1 MPKRRKRTGEKV
13 AEKTHIRCIRYNKEH
28 VEVHTTDA
36 LKFLQQDVCAESAVT
51 WVQVNG
57 LSDPAAFETIGQ
69 HFGIHP
75 LVIEDVLSTDHRPKF
90 EEFDDYLFLVFRVP
104 LSAETEVT
112 FEQISLLVGDH
123 WLISFME
130 TARPLFDPVRDR
142 IQSGKGRIRSVG
154 PDYCAY
160 ALVDLIVDSYFDAL
174 EQMGDTIEDL
184 DERLVRRPDPKLL
197 NEIHRLKRTLL
208 YVHKACWP
216 AREII
221 GSFERCDSKL
231 RSAAVGPY
239 LRDVYDHIIQ
249 VIDTVETY
257 RDIVSGM
264 LDTYLSS
271 VSYRLNEIM
280 KVLTI
285 ISTIF
290 IPLTFLAGVYGM
302 NFDNMPETHWP
313 NGYFMLWGLMLVI
326 AGLMMVYFYKRGW
339 LWHNR

>member
-1 MPKRRKRTGEKV
+1 MPKRRKRISEKV
-13 AEKTHIRCIRYNKEH
+13 AEKTRVRCVRYDKEH
-28 VEVHTTDA
+28 VEIHTTGA
-36 LKFLQQDVCAESAVT
+36 LEFIQQDAPAEKDVT
-51 WVQVNG
+51 WLQVHG
-57 LSDPAAFETIGQ
+57 LSDSGVFEAIGE

-75 LVIEDVLSTDHRPKF
+75 LVMEDVLSTDHRPKF
-90 EEFDDYLFLVFRVP
+90 EEYDDYLFLVFRIPVD
-104 LSAETEVT
+104 TDGEVT
-112 FEQISLLVGDH
+112 FEQVSLLVGDC
-123 WLISFME
+123 WLVSFME
-130 TARPLFDPVRDR
+130 SARPLFDPVSDR
-142 IQSGKGRIRSVG
+142 IRSGKGRIRSMG

-160 ALVDLIVDSYFDAL
+160 ALVDLIVDSYYDAL
-174 EQMGDTIEDL
+174 EQMGDMIEEL
-184 DERLVRRPDPKLL
+184 DERLVRRPDPQLL

-231 RSAAVGPY
+231 RTAAVGPY

-271 VSYRLNEIM
+271 ISYKLNEIM

-313 NGYFMLWGLMLVI
+313 NGYFMLWGLMLAI
-326 AGLMMVYFYKRGW
+326 AGLMLVYFYKRGW
-339 LWHNR
+339 LWHRR